1 MLGTKGG
8 AGTVSARTYTRV
20 LEQGTED
27 SPADGVGVLYTE
39 GDEGHSEKPG
49 GRRRQ
54 GADLVT
60 RESHKSQGHI
70 FPLGLFI
77 SHTFQTAGYVSE
89 EKPSVCIYPGSQWLP
104 NLKAPPGAQ
113 AIRS

>member
-1 MLGTKGG
+1 MPAVGQVSHWTPYSQQVPWGEVRWAQRMGLGL
-8 AGTVSARTYTRV
+8 VLHRTYTRV

-39 GDEGHSEKPG
+39 GDEGHFEKPG

-77 SHTFQTAGYVSE
+77 SHTFQKAG
-89 EKPSVCIYPGSQWLP
+89 
-104 NLKAPPGAQ
+104 
-113 AIRS
+113 